1 MAKRLAEYEAIQV
14 RHDGFNVTN
23 SIRKRNPK
31 ALWTIAFN
39 KKEAKELIEEQI
51 RRSFGFYVENKRIGS
66 EFYGKL
72 DMIIIK
78 KENPVSNHG
87 TQQTLLK
94 EGK

>member
-14 RHDGFNVTN
+14 RHNGFNVTN
-23 SIRKRNPK
+23 SIRKRNQK

-39 KKEAKELIEEQI
+39 KKEAKELIENQI
-51 RRSFGFYVENKRIGS
+51 RRGFGFYVENERVGD

-72 DMIIIK
+72 DMIIVK
-78 KENPVSNHG
+78 KDNPNPSHG